1 MTQDTFRTAYQ
12 QANAELG
19 SILEQFDRLRH
30 KKEQIERVVEALRPL
45 LEAQGESN
53 SASQAIADPSLFLV
67 EEAKEVA
74 HDPVA
79 VAAEKGPEPVVEPV
93 ELAAE
98 MSAEPVQLA
107 KEPSSDPFQRR
118 IESVLWGWSQKREG
132 MAPAV

>member
-12 QANAELG
+12 QANSELG
-19 SILEQFDRLRH
+19 SILEQFDRLRS

-45 LEAQGESN
+45 LEAKGESD
-53 SASQAIADPSLFLV
+53 SAGHPIADPSLFLV
-67 EEAKEVA
+67 DEAKEVA

-79 VAAEKGPEPVVEPV
+79 LVAEKASEPVVEPV

-98 MSAEPVQLA
+98 MTAEPVQLA